1 MTAAS
6 NLDYNKRFGANV
18 TDIAAQA
25 RLRAAEAQ
33 ETTVGATKYS
43 KWFFGEDNQGGDR
56 VSKPKLRPIDIAR
69 MAAAEIGTITLS
81 NLGILGDENFNM
93 FAGKLPSNHKMK
105 KHLHPSLITKDIAP
119 WLGSCKLGEVWGG
132 RNKDGLN
139 QVQQFF
145 IGNFDAEINTSGKG
159 GVYQIRN
166 KDFSQ
171 VFYSLHMLIDDN
183 KAFRGFDR
191 SLGSDGVAFQTGDMR
206 EAHYG
211 IASAALGM
219 TVEQLMEIARR
230 NAAQRKAA

>member
-33 ETTVGATKYS
+33 ETAVGATKYS

>member
-33 ETTVGATKYS
+33 DKAVGSTKYS
-43 KWFFGEDNQGGDR
+43 KWFFGEENQAGDR
-56 VSKPKLRPIDIAR
+56 IAKPKLRPIDIAR
-69 MAAAEIGTITLS
+69 MAAAEIGSITLS
-81 NLGILGDENFNM
+81 NLGILGDENFAM

-105 KHLHPSLITKDIAP
+105 KHLHASLITKEIAP

-132 RNKDGLN
+132 RNRDGLN

-159 GVYQIRN
+159 GIYQIKN

-191 SLGSDGVAFQTGDMR
+191 SMGTDGIAFQTGDMR
-206 EAHYG
+206 VAHYG

-230 NAAQRKAA
+230 NAAQRQAA

>member
-33 ETTVGATKYS
+33 DKAVGSTKYS
-43 KWFFGEDNQGGDR
+43 KWFFGEENQAGDR
-56 VSKPKLRPIDIAR
+56 IAKPKLRPIDIAR
-69 MAAAEIGTITLS
+69 MAAAEIGSITLS
-81 NLGILGDENFNM
+81 NLGILGDENFAM

-105 KHLHPSLITKDIAP
+105 KHLHASLITKEIAP

-132 RNKDGLN
+132 RDKDGFN

-159 GVYQIRN
+159 GVYQIKN

-183 KAFRGFDR
+183 KTFRGFDR
-191 SLGSDGVAFQTGDMR
+191 SMGSDGVAFQTGDMR
-206 EAHYG
+206 VAHYG

-230 NAAQRKAA
+230 NAAQRQAA